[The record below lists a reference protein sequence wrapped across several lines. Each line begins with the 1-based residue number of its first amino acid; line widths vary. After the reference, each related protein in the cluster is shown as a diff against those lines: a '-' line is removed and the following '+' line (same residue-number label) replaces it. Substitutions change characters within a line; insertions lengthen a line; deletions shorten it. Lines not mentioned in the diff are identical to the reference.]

1 MYNFMRPF
9 MHQNTLDKV
18 RIFGTNKE
26 EWTAALLEEIDA
38 DNLPLHYGGT
48 MVDPDGD
55 PKCPSKVRFLDVS
68 ISSVLT
74 SLGCKTF
81 LFLIHLVKHR
91 WPSPLFVLHEQ

>member
-1 MYNFMRPF
+1 

-55 PKCPSKVRFLDVS
+55 PKCPSKVRF
-68 ISSVLT
+68 
-74 SLGCKTF
+74 
-81 LFLIHLVKHR
+81 
-91 WPSPLFVLHEQ
+91 

>member
-1 MYNFMRPF
+1 

-26 EWTAALLEEIDA
+26 EWTAALLEEIEA
-38 DNLPLHYGGT
+38 ENLPLHYGGT

-91 WPSPLFVLHEQ
+91 WSSPLFVLHEQ

>member
-1 MYNFMRPF
+1 MANVIQNLVIFRERSVPKFFTVIYNFMRPF

-26 EWTAALLEEIDA
+26 EWTAALLEEIEA

-68 ISSVLT
+68 Y
-74 SLGCKTF
+74 
-81 LFLIHLVKHR
+81 
-91 WPSPLFVLHEQ
+91 PLF